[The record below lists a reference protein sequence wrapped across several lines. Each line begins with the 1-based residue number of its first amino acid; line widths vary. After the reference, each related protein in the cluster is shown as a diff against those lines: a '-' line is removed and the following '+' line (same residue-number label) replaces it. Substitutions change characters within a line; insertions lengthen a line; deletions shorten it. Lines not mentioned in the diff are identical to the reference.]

1 MKGATEGGEEAI
13 MTRRV
18 EIRHKGG
25 KREGRG
31 ERELHPESYHV
42 GILVLCVLVAGP
54 FALKEFELG

>member
-1 MKGATEGGEEAI
+1 

-42 GILVLCVLVAGP
+42 GTLVLCVLVAGP